1 MMHLTEAGG
10 TLDAE
15 TGGVQFQLQI
25 TDTRTVIAEF
35 LVALTFPSLPCL
47 AHVFMSK

>member
-15 TGGVQFQLQI
+15 TEGVQFQLQI
-25 TDTRTVIAEF
+25 TGTRTI
-35 LVALTFPSLPCL
+35 VAKFRGLSLACL